1 MRTTICVPLYNQK
14 DFVKEAIDS
23 ALAQTVPVK
32 IIVVDD
38 GSTDGGRF
46 VLDDY
51 EGKIEVISQVNKGL
65 SSARNTALMNTETEF
80 FLPLD
85 ADDALLPTA
94 VERLEKVMDE
104 VKEADIVAP
113 SFTTFGTSAQD
124 VILMMRPQ
132 WDDFKSGNK
141 IGYCSLFRTKD
152 LKAIGGYS
160 PRMTW
165 GYEDLA
171 MTIDLLKRGKK
182 IFTIPEPLWRYRT
195 KENSMI
201 HVAQAHHAE
210 LMAQIAKDYGFV
222 A

>member
-1 MRTTICVPLYNQK
+1 MRTTICIPLYNQK

-23 ALAQTVPVK
+23 ALAQTVPVN

-38 GSTDGGRF
+38 GSTDGGKF
-46 VLDDY
+46 VLQDY
-51 EGKIEVISQVNKGL
+51 EGKIEVILQVNKGL
-65 SSARNTALMNTETEF
+65 SSARNTGLMNTDTEF

-94 VERLEKVMDE
+94 VERMEKVMDE

-113 SFTTFGTSAQD
+113 SFTTFGITTQD
-124 VILMMRPQ
+124 VILQMRPQ
-132 WDDFKSGNK
+132 WDDFKTGNK
-141 IGYCSLFRTKD
+141 IGYCSLFKTKD

-165 GYEDLA
+165 GYEDLH
-171 MTIDLLKRGKK
+171 MTINLLKRGKR
-182 IFTIPEPLWRYRT
+182 IFTIPEPLWRYRI

-201 HVAQAHHAE
+201 HTAQAHHAE
-210 LMAQIAKDYGFV
+210 LMGQIARDHGFV